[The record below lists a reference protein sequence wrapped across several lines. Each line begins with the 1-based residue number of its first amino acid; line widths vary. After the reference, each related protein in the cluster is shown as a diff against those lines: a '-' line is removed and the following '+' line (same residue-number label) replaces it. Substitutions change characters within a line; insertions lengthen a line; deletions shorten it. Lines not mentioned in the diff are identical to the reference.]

1 MSDALIDLQA
11 HYKAVRARLNAG
23 PPPKPLPLPEPAPE
37 PVAAPPVTPPLEAL
51 SIATRAPQLLQG
63 LRCFPEIKA
72 KILPILE
79 KHRINWKDASGRSQK
94 WRYVECR
101 FEIYAKLNA
110 HGWSLSQIGRLCGD
124 RDHTTVL
131 NGINRFLKKNLSEA
145 QFGMCKDLGMRPVD
159 YYEAKV
165 VLTSIGRMR

>member
-23 PPPKPLPLPEPAPE
+23 PPPKPLLLPEPAPE
-37 PVAAPPVTPPLEAL
+37 PVAAPPVTPPLTDLAYAMQA
-51 SIATRAPQLLQG
+51 SQLLQG
-63 LRCFPEIKA
+63 LRCAPEIKE

-79 KHRINWKDASGRSQK
+79 KHRFNWKMASGRSQK
-94 WRYVECR
+94 WPHVECR

-124 RDHTTVL
+124 RDHTTIL
-131 NGINRFLKKNLSEA
+131 NGITRFLKKNLSEA
-145 QFGMCKDLGMRPVD
+145 EFGMCKDLEMRPVD
-159 YYEAKV
+159 YYENKMS
-165 VLTSIGRMR
+165 LTAMGRMG

>member
-23 PPPKPLPLPEPAPE
+23 PPPRPKALPEPAPE
-37 PVAAPPVTPPLEAL
+37 PAIEPPEPSPLEAL
-51 SIATRAPQLLQG
+51 SIATRAPELLKG
-63 LRCFPEIKA
+63 LRGFPEIKA

-79 KHRINWKDASGRSQK
+79 KHRINWKDASGDSQK
-94 WRYVECR
+94 WMYVECR

-110 HGWSLSQIGRLCGD
+110 HGWSLSQIGRLLGD

-131 NGINRFLKKNLSEA
+131 SGIKRFIKKNLSEA
-145 QFGMCKDLGMRPVD
+145 EIAMCKDLGMRPVD
-159 YYEAKV
+159 YYDAKET
-165 VLTSIGRMR
+165 LKGWRG

>member
-1 MSDALIDLQA
+1 MSDALIDLQT

-23 PPPKPLPLPEPAPE
+23 PPPKTLPLPEPAPE

-63 LRCFPEIKA
+63 LRCNSEIKA

-79 KHRINWKDASGRSQK
+79 KHRINWRDASGKSQQA
-94 WRYVECR
+94 RYVKCR
-101 FEIYAKLNA
+101 FEIYTKLNA
-110 HGWSLSQIGRLCGD
+110 HGWSLSKIGCLCGD

-131 NGINRFLKKNLSEA
+131 SGIKRFIKENLSEEEL
-145 QFGMCKDLGMRPVD
+145 GLCKDLGMRPVD
-159 YYEAKV
+159 YYDARETLK
-165 VLTSIGRMR
+165 GWRGK

>member
-1 MSDALIDLQA
+1 MSDVLMDLNA

-23 PPPKPLPLPEPAPE
+23 PPPKPQLLPEPAPE
-37 PVAAPPVTPPLEAL
+37 PVAAPSVTPPLTDFAYEMR
-51 SIATRAPQLLQG
+51 SSQLLQG

-79 KHRINWKDASGRSQK
+79 KHRINWRDASGRSQK
-94 WRYVECR
+94 WVYVECR

-124 RDHTTVL
+124 RDHTTIL
-131 NGINRFLKKNLSEA
+131 SGISRFLRKNLSEPEIA
-145 QFGMCKDLGMRPVD
+145 MANECGMRPVD

-165 VLTSIGRMR
+165 VLKSMGRM